1 MSGVDGVH
9 LLRCQDRG
17 VIHCRRRL
25 ELQYTHCCHCG
36 KDQGGKDSSEEPLGG
51 LGLLDLSQL
60 RLSFLVHAWTRQ
72 RMISGSFPAGQHD
85 VSALDGSMALEER
98 EALKL
103 QIA

>member
-1 MSGVDGVH
+1 MKQIDVTSFCWFG
-9 LLRCQDRG
+9 LA
-17 VIHCRRRL
+17 IS
-25 ELQYTHCCHCG
+25 TPA
-36 KDQGGKDSSEEPLGG
+36 SEEPLGG

-103 QIA
+103 QIAEECK